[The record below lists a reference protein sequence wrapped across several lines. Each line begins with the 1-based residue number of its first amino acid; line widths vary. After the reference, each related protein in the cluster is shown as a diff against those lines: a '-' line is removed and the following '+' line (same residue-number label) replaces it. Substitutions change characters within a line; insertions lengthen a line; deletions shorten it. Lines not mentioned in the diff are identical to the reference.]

1 MKSASSKY
9 RISNRWINFID
20 LQMRNL
26 SYTAIG
32 IYVCCT
38 ASKIK
43 EFSLEQL
50 AKASTLNS
58 ISDIEFAIEELM
70 VAELVE
76 LAVDPRQG
84 GVA

>member
-32 IYVCCT
+32 IYVCVT

-58 ISDIEFAIEELM
+58 IADVEFAMEELM
-70 VAELVE
+70 IAELVE
-76 LAVDPRQG
+76 LVGEPGQG
-84 GVA
+84 GAS